1 VNATFFPFKY
11 GEGSLRTLIR
21 SPSIHHALGGIDDVR
36 RVTKI
41 PDDGELVGGP
51 VQQHEVFRPPV
62 RLIGIEHQDR
72 GTSVDLPRHQ
82 VPVADL
88 RIIAEIARHLGL
100 AFQPGAVD
108 ELEPDVIGDHFA
120 DGVEVAGIEVADICV
135 EEGKLDLDAPAKSY
149 VPEIGKLEVLEGFDA
164 GGKPKLR
171 TPKRDITTRMLM
183 LHTAGLGYDFFNAS
197 YFRLAQEQGQ
207 PSVVTCSKASL
218 MTPLLFDPGDKWEYG
233 SNLDWCGQIVESIRG
248 KRLGEVMKERIFA
261 PLGMEDIV
269 FSLTP
274 SMRSRLAVIHQRGA
288 DGSLTPLPDMQ
299 LPPDPEVHMGGHG
312 LYASIGEYMKFI
324 RMWLNDGAGPNGRVL
339 KQETVA
345 AAVRNG
351 LREGQ
356 TVVMLP
362 GVIATLSNNAEF
374 FPGLKKSW
382 CYTFMLNDEDAP
394 TGRPAGSLGWAGLA
408 NTFYWI
414 DRKNGFG
421 GYWATQILPFG
432 DPTSFVGY
440 MNFETAA
447 YQSGEVR
454 VAA

>member
-1 VNATFFPFKY
+1 MAGNLRSACDAVLQSVVTGKDRVPGVVAMITDRSANIYEGAA
-11 GEGSLRTLIR
+11 GERTL
-21 SPSIHHALGGIDDVR
+21 GGGQPMTADTVFAIFST
-36 RVTKI
+36 TKAI
-41 PDDGELVGGP
+41 T
-51 VQQHEVFRPPV
+51 
-62 RLIGIEHQDR
+62 
-72 GTSVDLPRHQ
+72 GTAILQ
-82 VPVADL
+82 
-88 RIIAEIARHLGL
+88 
-100 AFQPGAVD
+100 
-108 ELEPDVIGDHFA
+108 
-120 DGVEVAGIEVADICV
+120 CV

-149 VPEIGKLEVLEGFDA
+149 VPDIGKLEVLEGFDA
-164 GGKPKLR
+164 SGKPKLR
-171 TPKRDITTRMLM
+171 APKREITTRMLM

-197 YFRLAQEQGQ
+197 YFRLAQEHGQ
-207 PSVVTCSKASL
+207 LSVITCSKASL
-218 MTPLLFDPGDKWEYG
+218 MTPLLFEPGDKWEYG

-248 KRLGEVMKERIFA
+248 KRLGEVMKERIFT
-261 PLGMEDIV
+261 PLGMEDIA

-299 LPPDPEVHMGGHG
+299 LPPDPEIHMGGHG

-324 RMWLNDGAGPNGRVL
+324 RMWLNDGAGPHGRVL

-351 LREGQ
+351 LEGNQ

-362 GVIATLSNNAEF
+362 GVIAELSNDAEF

-454 VAA
+454 AAA